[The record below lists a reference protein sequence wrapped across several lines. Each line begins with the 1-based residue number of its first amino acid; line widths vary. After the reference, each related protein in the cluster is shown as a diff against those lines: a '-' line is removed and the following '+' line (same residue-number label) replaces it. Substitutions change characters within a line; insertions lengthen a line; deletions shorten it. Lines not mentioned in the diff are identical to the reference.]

1 MMRTPVDRPRYLP
14 VTLLSVGIGL
24 AVGVQLSQPRLWP
37 IWTYALLCL
46 AGLLFVL
53 CSLLRR
59 LPTWVLLAGAAALA
73 FGSTGW
79 RASHYA
85 SRLLPADLQGRD
97 IVVQGQVMGLPQW
110 LPVGVRFSFAV
121 DNATLDGQPITLA
134 DALSLAWYLPRGDG
148 AASAQATPATAPEGE
163 QAEATPDSD
172 RCEPCVKPG
181 ERWRLNVRLKQ
192 PHGSRNPYGFDYEL
206 WLWEQGLGATGYVRT
221 GAGKTP
227 PEKTGQ
233 AHPLDVR
240 VWRDRARLQARE
252 AVYRT
257 LLPQQAD
264 TLHQTALAPFAS
276 AEVAADAEAPLA
288 ERAAGI
294 VAALLMGDQRAIT
307 QPDWKVFRITG
318 VSHLLSI
325 SGLHITLFAWLAGGL
340 VGALWRQGA
349 RLRLPALCLWF
360 PAPLAAL
367 WGGMA
372 LAAAYAWFSGWGIP
386 AQRTCIMLLAVT
398 LLRTAGLAWPWQ
410 AILATAAATVLLI
423 DPWALL
429 QPGFWLSFLAVG
441 MLFATTPPDRTAR
454 QWHQKLKRAL
464 AGFLRT
470 QLAIML
476 VLAPLSLLLFG
487 QFSIVGLAANAVAVP
502 LVTFIVTPLVLL
514 GTAWPALW
522 HLASA
527 LLQVL
532 MALLQQLAA
541 MPWAS
546 YQVAIAPWYAGAAG
560 ITGGLLLMLRLPW
573 PWRLAGA
580 LGMLPALWWHAP
592 RPAQGHFDLLA
603 ADVGQGSAILVRTRS
618 HSLLFDAGPQYSVRS
633 NAGERIVLPLLNALN
648 ERPGWLLLSH
658 QDNDHTGGAA
668 SLLQAHPQMQ
678 VLGAVDASHPLQRLR
693 AIMPCTA
700 GQTWQ
705 WDGVIFSVLH
715 PSENTPTIPPTRTNA
730 MSCVLHISNG
740 QRSALLAGD
749 AEAAQ
754 ERAIIDRQQATAG
767 VLQADLLVV
776 GHHGSKTSTS
786 AAWLAAV
793 QPRWAV
799 IQQGY
804 LNRYQHPHPT
814 VLQRLHAHQVA
825 VRLSESCGAA
835 WWRSSDDRLQCE
847 REQNR
852 RYWQHQPAN
861 RQPDTASGQR

>member
-1 MMRTPVDRPRYLP
+1 MMRTPVDRLQYLP
-14 VTLLSVGIGL
+14 MTLLSVGIGL
-24 AVGVQLSQPRLWP
+24 AVGMQLSQPRLWP
-37 IWTYALLCL
+37 MWTYVLLCL
-46 AGLLFVL
+46 AGLSFIL
-53 CSLLRR
+53 CALLRR
-59 LPTWVLLAGAAALA
+59 LPTWALLAGAAALA
-73 FGSTGW
+73 FESTGW

-85 SRLLPADLQGRD
+85 SRILSADLQGRD
-97 IVVQGQVMGLPQW
+97 IVVQGQIMGLPQW
-110 LPVGVRFSFAV
+110 LPSGVRFSFAV
-121 DNATLDGQPITLA
+121 DSATLDGQPVALPDT
-134 DALSLAWYLPRGDG
+134 LSLAWYLPRDD
-148 AASAQATPATAPEGE
+148 AATAAHVNPATAPKEE
-163 QAEATPDSD
+163 QAEVTSNSD
-172 RCEPCVKPG
+172 RCTPCVKPG
-181 ERWRLNVRLKQ
+181 ERWRLGVRLKQ

-221 GAGKTP
+221 GAGKTLS
-227 PEKTGQ
+227 EKTGQ

-257 LLPQQAD
+257 LLPQQTDARF
-264 TLHQTALAPFAS
+264 QTAHAPFAG
-276 AEVAADAEAPLA
+276 AGVAADAEAPSA

-294 VAALLMGDQRAIT
+294 VAALLMGDQRAIA

-325 SGLHITLFAWLAGGL
+325 SGLHITLFAWLAGSM
-340 VGALWRQGA
+340 VSALWRQSA
-349 RLRLPALCLWF
+349 RLRLPVCLWL

-372 LAAAYAWFSGWGIP
+372 LATAYAWFSGWGVP

-398 LLRTAGLAWPWQ
+398 LLRTGGMAWPWQ
-410 AILATAAATVLLI
+410 AILAAAAAAVLLI

-441 MLFATTPPDRTAR
+441 VLFATTPSGHTACC

-464 AGFLRT
+464 TGFLRT
-470 QLAIML
+470 QVAIML

-487 QFSIVGLAANAVAVP
+487 QFSLVGLAANAVAVP
-502 LVTFIVTPLVLL
+502 LITFIVTPLVLL
-514 GTAWPALW
+514 GTAWPASW

-541 MPWAS
+541 LPWAS
-546 YQVAIAPWYAGAAG
+546 YQVAIAPWWAGAAG

-573 PWRLAGA
+573 PWRLAGV

-592 RPAQGHFDLLA
+592 RPAQGHFELLA
-603 ADVGQGSAILVRTRS
+603 TDVGQGSAILVRTRT

-633 NAGERIVLPLLNALN
+633 NAGERIVLPLLDALN

-658 QDNDHTGGAA
+658 QDNDHTGGTA

-678 VLGAVDASHPLQRLR
+678 VLGAIDASHPLQHLR

-715 PSENTPTIPPTRTNA
+715 PPENDPANPQGHTNA

-754 ERAIIDRQQATAG
+754 ERAIIDRQQAAAG
-767 VLQADLLVV
+767 VLRADLLVV

-825 VRLSESCGAA
+825 VRLSERCGAA
-835 WWRSSDDRLQCE
+835 WWRSSDNSLRCE

-852 RYWQHQPAN
+852 RYWQHQPAG
-861 RQPDTASGQR
+861 RQPDTGTSQR